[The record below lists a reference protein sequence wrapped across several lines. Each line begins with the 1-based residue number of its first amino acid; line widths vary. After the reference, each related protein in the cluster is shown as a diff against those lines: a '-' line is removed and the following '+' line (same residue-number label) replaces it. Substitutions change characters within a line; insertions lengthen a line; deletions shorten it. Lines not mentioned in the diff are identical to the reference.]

1 MLVAMPTP
9 GAILRERRRAHG
21 LTQAQLA
28 LQAGTTQAAI
38 SRLERDALSP
48 TFDTFARLLAALGE
62 SFDIEVRREAQG
74 PDGAHLADLLART
87 PAERLELA
95 IGWNRLAGEVA
106 IAGRRARGERG
117 S

>member
-1 MLVAMPTP
+1 MPTP
-9 GAILRERRRAHG
+9 GAILRERRQVHG

-28 LQAGTTQAAI
+28 LRAGSTQAAI
-38 SRLERDALSP
+38 SRLERDELSP
-48 TFDTFARLLAALGE
+48 TFETFARLLAVMGE
-62 SFDIEVRREAQG
+62 SYDIEVRRDTERR
-74 PDGAHLADLLART
+74 DDEHLADLLART

-106 IAGRRARGERG
+106 LAGRRARGERR

>member
-1 MLVAMPTP
+1 MPTP
-9 GAILRERRRAHG
+9 GAILRERRRAND

-28 LQAGTTQAAI
+28 LRAGSTQAAI
-38 SRLERDALSP
+38 SRLEHDELSP
-48 TFDTFARLLAALGE
+48 TFETFGRLLAALGE
-62 SFDIEVRREAQG
+62 SFAIEVRRDAKG
-74 PDGAHLADLLART
+74 PDDAHLADLLART

-106 IAGRRARGERG
+106 LAGRRARGERR